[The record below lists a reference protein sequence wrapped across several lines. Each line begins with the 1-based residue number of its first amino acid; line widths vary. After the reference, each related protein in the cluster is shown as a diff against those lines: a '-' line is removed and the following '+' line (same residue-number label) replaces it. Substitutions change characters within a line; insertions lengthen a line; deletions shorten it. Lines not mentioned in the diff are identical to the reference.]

1 MKNLI
6 LVSVLVISTLFNV
19 QANNSPTSATV
30 YTVSG
35 EKSVILNLADIFS
48 QTDLFTITDSN
59 DNIVFTD
66 IVEKYKN
73 NVKYNLRNL
82 PNGEYTINIE
92 GENFTEYYETSI
104 TNDQVQILSSQ
115 SYFKPVIHN
124 MNTSI
129 VISDANSTSKEDV
142 QVYIYNEDGDLVY
155 DFKDTKIGTYTK
167 KFNLEHL
174 QKGNYNMIVY
184 TDHFTESINIS
195 L

>member
-104 TNDQVQILSSQ
+104 TNDQVKIVSSQ

>member
-30 YTVSG
+30 FTVSG

-104 TNDQVQILSSQ
+104 TNDQVKIVSSQ